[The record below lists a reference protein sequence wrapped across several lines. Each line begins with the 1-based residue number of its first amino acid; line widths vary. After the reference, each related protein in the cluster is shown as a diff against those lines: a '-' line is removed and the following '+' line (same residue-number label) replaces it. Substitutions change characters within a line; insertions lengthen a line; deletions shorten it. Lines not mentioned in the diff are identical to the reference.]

1 MTESSGNRFAGKVV
15 LITGVARGQ
24 GRSHAVR
31 FAAEGARIAGLDIA
45 GDIATMHY
53 PPSSREDLEETVRLV
68 KEAGGDIIA
77 RQGDVRDSA
86 VLRGLVDEALARFGH
101 IDIVLPNAGITTL
114 GSVWELTD
122 EQWDEMIGI
131 NLSGVWRT
139 LRAALPPMI
148 ERGEGGCVV
157 LTGSIAGIIGMPGLA
172 HYAATK
178 HGVNGLMKSIA
189 NELAPHKIRVNSVNP
204 TNVATPMILN
214 DVTYQHFRPDVPG
227 ATQADAIPAF
237 SSYNLLDTPWVEP
250 GDVSNAVLWL
260 CSDEARW
267 ITGVALPVD
276 TGTTVKW
283 PGR

>member
-1 MTESSGNRFAGKVV
+1 MARSAGNRFEGKVV
-15 LITGVARGQ
+15 LVTGAARGQ

-31 FAAEGARIAGLDIA
+31 FAAEGARIAGLDVA
-45 GDIATMHY
+45 GPLVTPHY
-53 PPSSREDLEETVRLV
+53 PSSNREDLEETVRLV

-77 RQGDVRDSA
+77 RQGDVRDPAA
-86 VLRGLVDEALARFGH
+86 VRGLADEALTRFGH
-101 IDIVLPNAGITTL
+101 IDIVLPTAGITTL
-114 GSVWELTD
+114 GPLWELTD
-122 EQWDEMIGI
+122 EQWDEMVGI
-131 NLSGVWRT
+131 NLTGVWQT
-139 LRAALPPMI
+139 LRAALPSMI
-148 ERGEGGCVV
+148 KRGAGGSVV

-214 DVTYQHFRPDVPG
+214 DATYRHFRPDIAGP
-227 ATQADAIPAF
+227 TQADAIPAF
-237 SSYNLLDTPWVEP
+237 SSYNLLDTPWVQP
-250 GDVSNAVLWL
+250 GDVSDAVLWL
-260 CSDEARW
+260 CSEEARW
-267 ITGVALPVD
+267 ITGAALPVD

>member
-1 MTESSGNRFAGKVV
+1 MKQSAGSRFAGKVV

-31 FAAEGARIAGLDIA
+31 FAAEGARIAGLDA
-45 GDIATMHY
+45 ASPIATVHY
-53 PPSSREDLEETVRLV
+53 PPSSPEDLEETVRLV
-68 KEAGGDIIA
+68 KEAGGDMIA

-86 VLRGLVDEALARFGH
+86 VIRALVDETLTRFGR

-114 GSVWELTD
+114 GPVWKLTD
-122 EQWDEMIGI
+122 EQWDEMVAI
-131 NLSGVWRT
+131 NLGGVWRT
-139 LRAALPPMI
+139 LRAALPSMI
-148 ERGEGGCVV
+148 ERGEGGSVV
-157 LTGSIAGIIGMPGLA
+157 LTASIAGIIGMPGLA
-172 HYAATK
+172 HYAAAK

-214 DVTYQHFRPDVPG
+214 DGTYQHFRPDIPG

-237 SSYNLLDTPWVEP
+237 ASYNLLDTPWIEP
-250 GDVSNAVLWL
+250 GDVSSAVLWL

>member
-1 MTESSGNRFAGKVV
+1 MTQSAGSRFAGKVV

-31 FAAEGARIAGLDIA
+31 FAAEGARIAGLDVA
-45 GDIATMHY
+45 GALATTHY

-68 KEAGGDIIA
+68 KDAGGDMIA

-86 VLRGLVDEALARFGH
+86 AVRGLVDEALARFGH

-114 GSVWELTD
+114 GPVWELTD
-122 EQWDEMIGI
+122 EQWDEMVGI
-131 NLSGVWRT
+131 NLTGVWRT
-139 LRAALPPMI
+139 LRVALPPMI
-148 ERGEGGCVV
+148 ERGEGGSVV

-189 NELAPHKIRVNSVNP
+189 NELAPYKIRVNSVNP

-214 DVTYQHFRPDVPG
+214 EVTYQHFRPDVPG

-237 SSYNLLDTPWVEP
+237 SSYNLLSTPWVEP
-250 GDVSNAVLWL
+250 RDVSDAVLWL